1 MKKNRRMDGN
11 LLPVTCIATSILTVV
26 LGFVTTVSNG
36 FLLYVLYKDPLKRFT
51 KPVTTFITALAIMD
65 FLTGVLCDP
74 SQARFK
80 IRCALKMKTEAEFEL
95 RGFTAIVSF
104 FTINSTTLLIVAI
117 SAERFVAVS
126 FPYFYRQ
133 SVTRKRTNLC
143 VIAVCIHSF
152 VFSLLQLAEVDLGL
166 WKRTDLYLHIVIPIL
181 LVMVSYTAICLI
193 LRIHRN
199 KLQTVSDKI
208 QGTDWKLIIQKRR
221 RNEIHKQKREQKIV
235 YTAVLVTLLLILAFL
250 PHTIV
255 TIAAENCKD
264 CVSNDWFVVL
274 SRVMIPFVFMNSAVN
289 PFVYVLRMRDL
300 RRSMKMTLGW
310 LMESKTPAVER
321 RERNA
326 EEDNNLAVIV
336 TNQFNCRNTGEGNNS
351 SVIVAN

>member
-1 MKKNRRMDGN
+1 
-11 LLPVTCIATSILTVV
+11 
-26 LGFVTTVSNG
+26 
-36 FLLYVLYKDPLKRFT
+36 
-51 KPVTTFITALAIMD
+51 
-65 FLTGVLCDP
+65 
-74 SQARFK
+74 
-80 IRCALKMKTEAEFEL
+80 MKTEAEFEL
-95 RGFTAIVSF
+95 RGFTAIVGF
-104 FTINSTTLLIVAI
+104 FTINSATLLIVAI

-126 FPYFYRQ
+126 IPYFYRQ

-166 WKRTDLYLHIVIPIL
+166 WKRTDLYLHIVIPII

-193 LRIHRN
+193 LRIHRK

-255 TIAAENCKD
+255 TITAENCKN
-264 CVSNDWFVVL
+264 CVSNNWFAVL
-274 SRVMIPFVFMNSAVN
+274 SRVMIPFAFMNSAVN
-289 PFVYVLRMRDL
+289 LFVYVLRMRDL

-310 LMESKTPAVER
+310 LMENKSLAVER

-336 TNQFNCRNTGEGNNS
+336 TNQFNCRNTGEGNNL

>member
-1 MKKNRRMDGN
+1 MDAN

-26 LGFVTTVSNG
+26 LVVVTTVSNG

-74 SQARFK
+74 SQARFE

-104 FTINSTTLLIVAI
+104 FTINSATLLIVVM
-117 SAERFVAVS
+117 SVERFVAAS

-133 SVTRKRTNLC
+133 SVTRKRANLC
-143 VIAVCIHSF
+143 VIAVCTHSF

-208 QGTDWKLIIQKRR
+208 KETDWKLIIQK
-221 RNEIHKQKREQKIV
+221 QKREQKTV
-235 YTAVLVTLLLILAFL
+235 VTAFLITLLLILAFL

-255 TIAAENCKD
+255 TIAAENCKN
-264 CVSNDWFVVL
+264 CVSNDWFAVL
-274 SRVMIPFVFMNSAVN
+274 SRVTIPFVFMNSAVN

-300 RRSMKMTLGW
+300 RRSMKMTLEWSMGN
-310 LMESKTPAVER
+310 ETFAVER

-326 EEDNNLAVIV
+326 EVDNNLAMIV
-336 TNQFNCRNTGEGNNS
+336 ANQFNCRNTGEGNNL
-351 SVIVAN
+351 SVILTN